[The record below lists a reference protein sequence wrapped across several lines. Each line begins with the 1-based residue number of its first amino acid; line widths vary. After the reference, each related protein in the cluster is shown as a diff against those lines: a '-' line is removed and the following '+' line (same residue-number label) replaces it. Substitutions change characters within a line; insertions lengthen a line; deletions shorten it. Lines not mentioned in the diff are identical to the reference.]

1 MSRIALLLVAALLAG
16 CADAIFSID
25 SFRTHDAYTGASLEA
40 FAELGGDRPATKAD
54 VLATLGPP
62 IHVIG
67 QDAGEIFVYRRLARD
82 TRIINLNPGMV
93 SVPISLPS
101 VPLFFDS
108 ETSGRDDTLM
118 VFFDPDGLMQGASI
132 NLGIGDTGQSGAA
145 FVGQGVQELLR

>member
-1 MSRIALLLVAALLAG
+1 
-16 CADAIFSID
+16 
-25 SFRTHDAYTGASLEA
+25 
-40 FAELGGDRPATKAD
+40 
-54 VLATLGPP
+54 
-62 IHVIG
+62 VIG